1 MSKEIRNIVLL
12 GHQGCGKTSTA
23 EALLYISR
31 NTTRFGHIVEGN
43 TVSDYET
50 EERNRQISVQTS
62 LVPLLYKN
70 YKINILDTPGYLEFE
85 VSSSIDRKV
94 EYEKYLTK
102 NDFELEVP
110 PKFVKVYLT
119 DENDVLIESVK
130 SSKIPT
136 YFDLKVSDINPSG
149 RVLYSGNLKNKG
161 SKKFKLRMWV
171 ADTYELT
178 VDARNF
184 SVNLNVK
191 EK

>member
-1 MSKEIRNIVLL
+1 MNRVIKKFRIVFLL
-12 GHQGCGKTSTA
+12 IILVLIL
-23 EALLYISR
+23 ALVFFLPTFSSVD
-31 NTTRFGHIVEGN
+31 NVLS
-43 TVSDYET
+43 VSYLSEDKLHVS
-50 EERNRQISVQTS
+50 N
-62 LVPLLYKN
+62 LLPMTDVVGM
-70 YKINILDTPGYLEFE
+70 KINADSNKVGVTGYLEFE

-94 EYEKYLTK
+94 EYEIYLTK